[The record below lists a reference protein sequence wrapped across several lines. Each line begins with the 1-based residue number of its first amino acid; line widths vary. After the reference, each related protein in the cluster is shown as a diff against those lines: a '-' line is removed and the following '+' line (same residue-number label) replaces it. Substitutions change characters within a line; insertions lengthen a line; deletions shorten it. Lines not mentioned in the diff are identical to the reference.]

1 MLKVSNVVLD
11 SAAVLAFILGEPGGR
26 KVGELMGRL
35 DAEENLSVAISTVN
49 WCEILTRLQRA
60 NRSISPGELAALLS
74 GVELV
79 PLGRAD
85 AELAASYSS
94 HDLSLSLGDRVC
106 LALAHLRGATAWTT
120 DRIWARTKIKVSIEV
135 LR

>member
-1 MLKVSNVVLD
+1 MSSIVLD
-11 SAAVLAFILGEPGGR
+11 SAAVLAFVLGEPGGR
-26 KVGELMGRL
+26 KVGALIGRL
-35 DAEENLSVAISTVN
+35 DAKEDLTVAISTVN
-49 WCEILTRLQRA
+49 WCEILTRLLRENKSMTA
-60 NRSISPGELAALLS
+60 AELAALLS

-79 PLGRAD
+79 PVGRAD

-94 HDLSLSLGDRVC
+94 QDQSLSLGDRVC

-120 DRIWARTKIKVSIEV
+120 DRIWARTKINVPIEV